1 MIRLLQRKL
10 IIPRGDTGSFTI
22 PAIAAASA
30 SDVAVFT
37 IFDRLTRTKAF
48 QKRIAVDGAQ
58 LKVEFNHNETVNL
71 VPGHYVWDIK
81 FYKNPVYAD
90 EELINGEEI
99 DSYYAGYSLPECE
112 IRETGDDLLIS
123 PDAAQGELTP
133 EQLDIIT
140 AAITEASNAKIEA
153 QNKAAEAATSA
164 DEADASARSAAEQ
177 AENAAQSAT
186 EAAASA
192 DSAAASKNDALAS
205 ATAAAQSATVASNKA
220 QEAEQSAIRAENAA
234 NAAEGSADAAESS
247 ATNAAGSAADAVTAK
262 NSAQMSA
269 DDASQSAIAA
279 RQSAEASAQSASEAN
294 ISKEQAQTAATNA
307 ATSENNASISAN
319 TASSKAGEAYMN
331 SLTAER
337 SAVSATASK
346 NAAAQSEAAANTS
359 RNEAQ
364 AAATSAAASAAQAQ
378 EYAGQLTGL
387 TTEAQ
392 TLPAGA
398 DATASYDA
406 ETGVLTLGL
415 PQGDSFHIVK
425 TYASVV
431 EMNAD
436 YNNSNV
442 KIGDFVMITSTVED
456 PDNAKIYVKGSEAYT
471 FVVDMSGASGIEG
484 VSIAGIQKTSTS
496 GLVDT
501 YTITYTNDTTTTFT
515 VTNGEDGDEYT
526 VLVQAN
532 QPTQNTNKLW
542 IPTNQG
548 VVQEV
553 PTVAEMQE
561 SLSGKADK
569 VDTVL
574 ETTLSRGRKEGSTV
588 GGGSFAF
595 GYDTEASGIY
605 SYAEGGL
612 TTASAYGAHAE
623 GYQTTASL
631 SQAHAEGR
639 GTLASGMYSH
649 AGGLNTI
656 ANSASETAIGTYNIE
671 TPLYPKWVAGA
682 NYEVGDRVTRND
694 LGYECIVANSLLS
707 FASFAWKVLPSNSDT
722 ILSVGNGN
730 SNNTRSNAYALDWDG
745 NGHYAGNVYVG
756 ANPDST
762 GGEKLATEAYVDN
775 AVGGVSVPVQDVQVN
790 GTSIVQDGV
799 VNVPLASTSTIGVI
813 KTKASSDSGL
823 KMVTDSLVIDCAGAS
838 AIKAGTNSYMPIVPG
853 KQDQST
859 FYGLAKAAGDTT
871 QSQSSNFVGI
881 YTDEAKAAI
890 NNMLGSATKEELAA
904 IDYAPAIHATT
915 SNNTFTDGVEGRPV
929 ACTIELK
936 PTQAGSGTPSASN
949 IRTITGYQEV
959 YLWRGNGENHTALST
974 DPFTGGIGATAAK
987 FVALSPFQSL
997 EAYRISRAELVADKH
1012 YRLEFDLEISG
1023 TTETNRPRVYIGNT
1037 MPTSG
1042 TSSIATKINENNG
1055 HYTIDF
1061 NTNTQQLY
1069 SGNVFSFSPI
1079 SFRNDVQNVQFT
1091 ISNLTLIET
1100 DSWYFNIPEEAQDVY
1115 GESMSMDENLHLI
1128 TVEKKAFFGGV
1139 FTIDTD
1145 GNTVLTK
1152 THKCIRSY
1160 NGETLPGVWISD
1172 RDEYA
1177 PGTTPTTG
1185 ALVVYELAEADRE
1198 TYVIQKHY
1206 VTSLAGVNVFTSDV
1220 GTVSIDGYIA
1230 DTKAYIDNATA
1241 GGVTDVQVNGSSVV
1255 TDGVANVPVAGSNT
1269 FGTVKVNSVYG
1280 VQISNGVLLTSV
1292 ASGNEIKNNSSVYRV
1307 ITPNNLD
1314 GAVFYGLAKAAGDT
1328 SQKELVYSVGNYTE
1342 TAKSKISEMLSSPV
1356 SVSGTTPTITA
1367 LSGIQYVCGE
1377 VATLDI
1383 ALPASGIVDVV
1394 FQSGSTPTV
1403 LTITPPT
1410 GMTVEWANGFDS
1422 TSLEADTLYE
1432 LNIRMVGTKCL
1443 GVAGAWS

>member
-164 DEADASARSAAEQ
+164 DEADASARSVAEQ

-192 DSAAASKNDALAS
+192 NSAAASKNDALAS

-234 NAAEGSADAAESS
+234 NAAEESADAAENS
-247 ATNAAGSAADAVTAK
+247 ATNAAGSATDAVTAK

-269 DDASQSAIAA
+269 DDALQSAIAA

-331 SLTAER
+331 SLVAER

-425 TYASVV
+425 TYASVA

-553 PTVAEMQE
+553 PTVQEMN
-561 SLSGKADK
+561 
-569 VDTVL
+569 
-574 ETTLSRGRKEGSTV
+574 
-588 GGGSFAF
+588 
-595 GYDTEASGIY
+595 EA
-605 SYAEGGL
+605 
-612 TTASAYGAHAE
+612 
-623 GYQTTASL
+623 
-631 SQAHAEGR
+631 
-639 GTLASGMYSH
+639 
-649 AGGLNTI
+649 I
-656 ANSASETAIGTYNIE
+656 AAI
-671 TPLYPKWVAGA
+671 
-682 NYEVGDRVTRND
+682 D
-694 LGYECIVANSLLS
+694 
-707 FASFAWKVLPSNSDT
+707 
-722 ILSVGNGN
+722 
-730 SNNTRSNAYALDWDG
+730 
-745 NGHYAGNVYVG
+745 
-756 ANPDST
+756 
-762 GGEKLATEAYVDN
+762 
-775 AVGGVSVPVQDVQVN
+775 VPVQDVQVN
-790 GTSIVQDGV
+790 GTSILDAQGV
-799 VNVPLASTSTIGVI
+799 ANVPIASSSALGVI
-813 KTKASSDSGL
+813 KLNATYGITKSQSGEL
-823 KMVTDSLVIDCAGAS
+823 TINPANLNTVKAGAS
-838 AIKAGTNSYMPIVPG
+838 TTYPIVPSH
-853 KQDQST
+853 QSEST

-904 IDYAPAIHATT
+904 IDYAPAIHAAT

-929 ACTIELK
+929 ACAIELK
-936 PTQAGSGTPSASN
+936 PAQVGSGTPSASN

-1160 NGETLPGVWISD
+1160 NGETLPGIWISD

-1230 DTKAYIDNATA
+1230 DTKMYIDNATA
-1241 GGVTDVQVNGSSVV
+1241 GGVTDVQVNGTSVV

-1269 FGTVKVNSVYG
+1269 YG
-1280 VQISNGVLLTSV
+1280 VVRVRDSVNFGVKID
-1292 ASGNEIKNNSSVYRV
+1292 SGGSLDLRSATAAQVKGGSANWIA
-1307 ITPNNLD
+1307 ITPNVEHN
-1314 GAVFYGLAKAAGDT
+1314 ATYYGLAKAAGADMRDVT
-1328 SQKELVYSVGNYTE
+1328 GETVGVYPEEQKS
-1342 TAKSKISEMLSSPV
+1342 AISTMLNSPV
-1356 SVSGTTPTITA
+1356 SVTGTTPTITA

-1377 VATLDI
+1377 VLTLDI
-1383 ALPASGIVDVV
+1383 TLPASGIIDVV
-1394 FQSGSTPTV
+1394 FTSGSTPTV

-1410 GMTVEWANGFDS
+1410 GVTVRWANGFDP
-1422 TSLEADTLYE
+1422 TSLDANTTYE
-1432 LNIRMVGTKCL
+1432 INIKDGL
-1443 GVAGAWS
+1443 GVAVGWT

>member
-81 FYKNPVYAD
+81 FYKNPIYAD

-153 QNKAAEAATSA
+153 QNKAVEAATSA

-192 DSAAASKNDALAS
+192 DSATASKNDALAS
-205 ATAAAQSATVASNKA
+205 ATAAAQSATVAGNKA

-234 NAAEGSADAAESS
+234 NAAEGSADAAENS
-247 ATNAAGSAADAVTAK
+247 ATNAAGSATDAVTAK

-279 RQSAEASAQSASEAN
+279 RQSAEASARSASEAN

-307 ATSENNASISAN
+307 AESEHNASISAN

-331 SLTAER
+331 SLVAER

-398 DATASYDA
+398 SATASYDA

-425 TYASVV
+425 TYASVA

-456 PDNAKIYVKGSEAYT
+456 PDNAKIYVKGNEAYT

-484 VSIAGIQKTSTS
+484 ISIAGIQKTSTS

-553 PTVAEMQE
+553 PTVQEMN
-561 SLSGKADK
+561 
-569 VDTVL
+569 
-574 ETTLSRGRKEGSTV
+574 
-588 GGGSFAF
+588 
-595 GYDTEASGIY
+595 EA
-605 SYAEGGL
+605 
-612 TTASAYGAHAE
+612 
-623 GYQTTASL
+623 
-631 SQAHAEGR
+631 
-639 GTLASGMYSH
+639 
-649 AGGLNTI
+649 I
-656 ANSASETAIGTYNIE
+656 AAI
-671 TPLYPKWVAGA
+671 
-682 NYEVGDRVTRND
+682 D
-694 LGYECIVANSLLS
+694 
-707 FASFAWKVLPSNSDT
+707 
-722 ILSVGNGN
+722 
-730 SNNTRSNAYALDWDG
+730 
-745 NGHYAGNVYVG
+745 
-756 ANPDST
+756 
-762 GGEKLATEAYVDN
+762 
-775 AVGGVSVPVQDVQVN
+775 VPVQDVQIN
-790 GTSIVQDGV
+790 GTSILQNGVANIPEANISTSGV
-799 VNVPLASTSTIGVI
+799 VKVGG
-813 KTKASSDSGL
+813 SSATYGIYL
-823 KMVTDSLVIDCAGAS
+823 L
-838 AIKAGTNSYMPIVPG
+838 AGTLAVKPAPDIGIKQPDQYDFRPIVPNN
-853 KQDQST
+853 QHQSV

-904 IDYAPAIHATT
+904 IDYAPAIHAAT

-936 PTQAGSGTPSASN
+936 PAQAGSGTPSASN

-1152 THKCIRSY
+1152 TYKCIRSY

-1172 RDEYA
+1172 RDEYV
-1177 PGTTPTTG
+1177 PDTTPTTG

-1206 VTSLAGVNVFTSDV
+1206 ITSLASVNVFTSDV

-1230 DTKAYIDNATA
+1230 DTKLYIDNATA
-1241 GGVTDVQVNGSSVV
+1241 GGVTDVKVNGSSVV
-1255 TDGVANVPVAGSNT
+1255 TDGVANVPYATPSAGGVVRYL
-1269 FGTVKVNSVYG
+1269 FGYGLGMQSGANAGVLNIYAADASTVKAG
-1280 VQISNGVLLTSV
+1280 VHSYQPIHQHS
-1292 ASGNEIKNNSSVYRV
+1292 A
-1307 ITPNNLD
+1307 
-1314 GAVFYGLAKAAGDT
+1314 AFYGFAKAAGDT
-1328 SQKELVYSVGNYTE
+1328 TQSASSNAVGTYTE
-1342 TAKSKISEMLSSPV
+1342 TAKSKISEMLSAPV
-1356 SVSGTTPTITA
+1356 TVSGTTPIITA

-1377 VATLDI
+1377 VLTLGI
-1383 ALPASGIVDVV
+1383 TLPASGIIDVV
-1394 FQSGSTPTV
+1394 FTSGSTPTV

-1410 GMTVEWANGFDS
+1410 GMTVEWANSFDS
-1422 TSLEADTLYE
+1422 TTLEANTLYE
-1432 LNIRMVGTKCL
+1432 LNIKMVGTKCL

>member
-81 FYKNPVYAD
+81 FYKNPIYAD

-192 DSAAASKNDALAS
+192 NSAAASKNDALAS
-205 ATAAAQSATVASNKA
+205 ATAAAQSATIAGNKA

-234 NAAEGSADAAESS
+234 NAAEGSADAAEDS
-247 ATNAAGSAADAVTAK
+247 ATNAAGSAADATTAK

-279 RQSAEASAQSASEAN
+279 RQSAEASARSANEAN

-307 ATSENNASISAN
+307 AESESNASISAN

-398 DATASYDA
+398 SATASYDA

-425 TYASVV
+425 TYASVA

-436 YNNSNV
+436 YNNSNI

-456 PDNAKIYVKGSEAYT
+456 PDNAKIYVKGNEAYT

-548 VVQEV
+548 VVREV
-553 PTVAEMQE
+553 PTVQEMN
-561 SLSGKADK
+561 
-569 VDTVL
+569 
-574 ETTLSRGRKEGSTV
+574 
-588 GGGSFAF
+588 
-595 GYDTEASGIY
+595 EA
-605 SYAEGGL
+605 
-612 TTASAYGAHAE
+612 
-623 GYQTTASL
+623 
-631 SQAHAEGR
+631 
-639 GTLASGMYSH
+639 
-649 AGGLNTI
+649 I
-656 ANSASETAIGTYNIE
+656 AAI
-671 TPLYPKWVAGA
+671 
-682 NYEVGDRVTRND
+682 D
-694 LGYECIVANSLLS
+694 
-707 FASFAWKVLPSNSDT
+707 
-722 ILSVGNGN
+722 
-730 SNNTRSNAYALDWDG
+730 
-745 NGHYAGNVYVG
+745 
-756 ANPDST
+756 
-762 GGEKLATEAYVDN
+762 
-775 AVGGVSVPVQDVQVN
+775 VPVQDVQVN
-790 GTSIVQDGV
+790 GTSVVQDGV
-799 VNVPLASTSTIGVI
+799 ANVPLASTSTIGVI

-838 AIKAGTNSYMPIVPG
+838 AIKAGTNSYMPIVPE

-915 SNNTFTDGVEGRPV
+915 SNNTFTDGVEGRPA

-1012 YRLEFDLEISG
+1012 YRLEFNLEISG

-1055 HYTIDF
+1055 HYIIDF

-1069 SGNVFSFSPI
+1069 SGDVFSFSPI

-1177 PGTTPTTG
+1177 SGTTPTTG

-1230 DTKAYIDNATA
+1230 DTKLYIDNATA
-1241 GGVTDVQVNGSSVV
+1241 GGIQDVQVNGQSVV
-1255 TDGVANVPVAGSNT
+1255 TDGVANIPM
-1269 FGTVKVNSVYG
+1269 
-1280 VQISNGVLLTSV
+1280 
-1292 ASGNEIKNNSSVYRV
+1292 ASGSTSGVVIIDTSNQTGIQIRNNKLMLRPAVLNDIKASWGEAKPL
-1307 ITPNNLD
+1307 TPPLQD
-1314 GAVFYGLAKAAGDT
+1314 ASAFYGLAKAAGDT
-1328 SQKELVYSVGNYTE
+1328 TQSASSNAVGSYTE
-1342 TAKSKISEMLSSPV
+1342 NAKSKISEMLNAPV

-1377 VATLDI
+1377 VLTLDI

-1394 FQSGSTPTV
+1394 FESGSTPTV

-1410 GMTVEWANGFDS
+1410 GVTVKWANGFDP
-1422 TSLEADTLYE
+1422 TALDANTTYE
-1432 LNIRMVGTKCL
+1432 LNIKDGL
-1443 GVAGAWS
+1443 GVAVRWT